1 MPCHKNERSTFYP
14 SFLLLYRT
22 AFLSLF
28 STIPLALRVF
38 LLYGS
43 YHKKN
48 RPAFHNGTQ
57 VWSFQTGPERFQTKR
72 TCLLAVP
79 HSASRVLTTPLCCVG
94 HYSTIVFP
102 LSRGFL
108 MPLRNICSAGHRRLS
123 PQPGPRRIRWQPL
136 PPAWPSVSSPAAC
149 PGPSRAAAPHWQSRP
164 GNTRRRTSCP

>member
-14 SFLLLYRT
+14 SFLLYRT

-43 YHKKN
+43 YHKKTDLRSITEHRSGHFRQGQN
-48 RPAFHNGTQ
+48 AFRQ
-57 VWSFQTGPERFQTKR
+57 KR